1 VVADP
6 FAGAADDRA
15 DVFLALADQQRLP
28 SGDLVG
34 RLQAR
39 TAVSKGG
46 REMKVLQR
54 YVSSEIFGSVL
65 FVLIA
70 FLALFA
76 FFDLM
81 GELPEV
87 GRGGYRLQHA
97 FMYVAMGLPGYVYD
111 LMPIA
116 ALIGT
121 IYALAQLGA
130 RSEFTIMRASGLST
144 GMAGWMLAKVG
155 IVFVL
160 ITFLFGEYIAPAS
173 SAMAEKLKLKV
184 QGSSVSQ
191 QFRTGLWTK
200 DVIHKNG
207 TSGEAIGSRFIN
219 VSKVTPEGELQGVK
233 LYDLDRD
240 FRLTAVV
247 TAAHANYQGKNLWR
261 LTDVSKTIF
270 STNTPDISTAVSNTR
285 MATMDL
291 VSEITPGILAVL
303 FADPDRMSAVGL
315 ATYTKHLAENHQ
327 NTERYEIAFWKK
339 LVYPFAVL
347 VMMALALPFAYLH
360 FRSGGVSLKIFI
372 GIMIGVSFQLI
383 NSLFSHLG
391 LLNTWPPFATAVLP
405 SVLFLLIAIGSLLW
419 VERT

>member
-1 VVADP
+1 
-6 FAGAADDRA
+6 
-15 DVFLALADQQRLP
+15 
-28 SGDLVG
+28 
-34 RLQAR
+34 
-39 TAVSKGG
+39 
-46 REMKVLQR
+46 MKVLQR

-81 GELPEV
+81 GELPDV

-97 FMYVAMGLPGYVYD
+97 FIYVAMGLPGYVYE

-121 IYALAQLGA
+121 IYTLAQLGA

-144 GMAGWMLAKVG
+144 WMAGWMLAKVG
-155 IVFVL
+155 VVFVL

-173 SAMAEKLKLKV
+173 STMAEKLKLKV
-184 QGSSVSQ
+184 QGSSISQ
-191 QFRTGLWTK
+191 EFRTGLWTK
-200 DVIHKNG
+200 DVIRKNG
-207 TSGEAIGSRFIN
+207 LSGEIVGSRFVN
-219 VSKVTPEGELQGVK
+219 VSKVSPDGQLQGVK

-240 FRLTAVV
+240 FRLTSVV
-247 TAAHANYQGKNLWR
+247 TAAHADYQGRNVWR
-261 LTDVSKTIF
+261 LTDVSETAF
-270 STNTPDISTAVSNTR
+270 STSTPDISTAVVTTH
-285 MATMDL
+285 MATRNL
-291 VSEITPGILAVL
+291 VSEITPGILSVL
-303 FADPDRMSAVGL
+303 FADPDRMSAAGL
-315 ATYTKHLAENHQ
+315 AAYTRHLAENNQ

-339 LVYPFAVL
+339 LTYPFAVL

-360 FRSGGVSLKIFI
+360 FRAGGVSLKIFI

-391 LLNTWPPFATAVLP
+391 LLNTWPAFATAVVP
-405 SVLFLLIAIGSLLW
+405 SVLFLVVAIGSLLW
-419 VERT
+419 VERH